1 MFETLDRRD
10 VLLDKIVDALLE
22 HGVADL
28 SLRPLA
34 AEVGTSAR
42 LLIYHFG
49 SKERLLVDALRRVR
63 TRVAASL
70 VERSARERPASLSAV
85 LLMFWNWATEPANQN
100 YFRLLFEVDGL
111 SMFNRLAFSDQAVR
125 DGTSVW
131 LALIERSTTAVARD
145 GDPTLIMGAMNGLLQ
160 DFLTTGD
167 LARTTAALHAL
178 IALLPGATT
187 NPASP
192 KRPQA

>member
-1 MFETLDRRD
+1 MLEALDRRD

-34 AEVGTSAR
+34 ERVGTSAR

-49 SKERLLVDALRRVR
+49 SKEKLLVEALAAVR
-63 TRVAASL
+63 LRVAKSL
-70 VERSARERPASLSAV
+70 TERSVLERPGSLKAV
-85 LLMFWNWATEPANQN
+85 LLMFWDWATLPHNQN

-111 SMFNRLAFSDQAVR
+111 SMFDRVVFSDEAVR
-125 DGTSVW
+125 DGTTLW
-131 LALIERSTTAVARD
+131 LTLIEKSASRANS
-145 GDPTLIMGAMNGLLQ
+145 TLIMAAMNGLLQ

-167 LARTTAALHAL
+167 RARTTQALQSLIAL
-178 IALLPGATT
+178 IAAEK
-187 NPASP
+187 A
-192 KRPQA
+192 

>member
-1 MFETLDRRD
+1 MLETLDRGD

-34 AEVGTSAR
+34 ERVGSSAR

-49 SKERLLVDALRRVR
+49 SKEKLLVEALAAVR
-63 TRVAASL
+63 IRVAKSL
-70 VERSARERPASLSAV
+70 TERSAQIRPASLSEV
-85 LLMFWNWATEPANQN
+85 LLMFWDWATATANQN

-111 SMFNRLAFSDQAVR
+111 SMFNRVVFSDQAVR
-125 DGTSVW
+125 DGTTVW
-131 LALIERSTTAVARD
+131 LTLIEKSAGTANA
-145 GDPTLIMGAMNGLLQ
+145 TLIMGALNGLLQ

-167 LARTTAALHAL
+167 RERTTEALHAL
-178 IALLPGATT
+178 IALISAEK
-187 NPASP
+187 A
-192 KRPQA
+192 